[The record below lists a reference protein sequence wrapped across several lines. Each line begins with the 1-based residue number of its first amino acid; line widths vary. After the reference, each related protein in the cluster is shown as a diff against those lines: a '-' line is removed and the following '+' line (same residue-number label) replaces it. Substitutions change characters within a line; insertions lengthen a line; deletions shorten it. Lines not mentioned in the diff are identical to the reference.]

1 MRTLRVGS
9 TPRHCLRS
17 QERLDL
23 LRKQGLL
30 AGLRIRYWWKT
41 STDME
46 LLSER
51 LRQAE
56 RSLTSCTQRHL
67 QTRWRPLLLCSG
79 PRAFWRLLS
88 QNATWK
94 MRLSRGSQ
102 PSLTKVFWTVHTRKD
117 ANDRSDHADAGILG
131 ATVTAFVLLFCII
144 ARTCSQALLAHE
156 PCLSRASTWQ
166 TGSS

>member
-79 PRAFWRLLS
+79 PRASWRLLS

-94 MRLSRGSQ
+94 MRL
-102 PSLTKVFWTVHTRKD
+102 KD